1 VDRMSRPIYLDCAA
15 SAPLDPRVAELM
27 ARVETGNP
35 GSRTHEY
42 GDRARSVVEHARDQV
57 ASVGGW
63 RRSEVVF
70 TSGAT
75 ESNNL
80 AILGL
85 ADFGRESGRQH
96 IVTTEIEHPAVQES
110 VRELER
116 RGFTVTRISPTPAGW
131 AAAQEVLAAVRPD
144 TLLVTVMHVNNE
156 TGVAQPI
163 EEIAKGLER
172 FDAPYFHVDA
182 AQGFGKLFNGLRHPR
197 IDMVSASSHKIMG
210 PQGAGALI
218 MRRRD
223 VPIPL
228 HPLFFGGGQERGLRP
243 GTLPAPLLAGFG
255 LAAELALKEAEERAG
270 FARQYRACL
279 LEGLA
284 PLSPCVNGD
293 IERSSPYVINLSF
306 HCLDQGLDNEAVI
319 DAWAG
324 LASVSNGSAC
334 ASQQQHCSYVLT
346 SMGLESARANGA
358 VRLSWCHLTPP
369 ADWAGMVE
377 AIRAL

>member
-1 VDRMSRPIYLDCAA
+1 VD
-15 SAPLDPRVAELM
+15 
-27 ARVETGNP
+27 
-35 GSRTHEY
+35 
-42 GDRARSVVEHARDQV
+42 
-57 ASVGGW
+57 
-63 RRSEVVF
+63 
-70 TSGAT
+70 
-75 ESNNL
+75 
-80 AILGL
+80 
-85 ADFGRESGRQH
+85 
-96 IVTTEIEHPAVQES
+96 
-110 VRELER
+110 
-116 RGFTVTRISPTPAGW
+116 
-131 AAAQEVLAAVRPD
+131 AQKILAAVRED

-156 TGVAQPI
+156 TGVVQPI

-182 AQGFGKLFNGLRHPR
+182 AQGFGKLFDGLRHPR

-210 PQGAGALI
+210 PQGAGALVV
-218 MRRRD
+218 RRRD

-255 LAAELALKEAEERAG
+255 LAAELALNEAEERTR
-270 FARQYRACL
+270 FARQYRARL
-279 LEGLA
+279 VEGLA

-306 HCLDQGLDNEAVI
+306 QGLDNEAVI
-319 DAWAG
+319 DAWA
-324 LASVSNGSAC
+324 SFVSISDGSAC

-346 SMGLESARANGA
+346 SMGLESARADGA

>member
-1 VDRMSRPIYLDCAA
+1 MTRPIYLDCAA
-15 SAPLDPRVAELM
+15 SCPLDPRVAEFM

-57 ASVGGW
+57 AAVGGW
-63 RRSEVVF
+63 RRSEVLF

-85 ADFGRESGRQH
+85 ADFGRESGRKH
-96 IVTTEIEHPAVQES
+96 IVATEIEHPAVQEP
-110 VRELER
+110 VREMER
-116 RGFTVTRISPTPAGW
+116 RGFEVTRVSPTSGGW
-131 AAAQEVLAAVRPD
+131 VDAQEVLAAVRKD

-156 TGVAQPI
+156 TGIVQPI
-163 EEIAKGLER
+163 EAIANGLEQL
-172 FDAPYFHVDA
+172 DAPYFHVDA
-182 AQGFGKLFNGLRHPR
+182 AQGFGKLLDGLRHPR
-197 IDMVSASSHKIMG
+197 IDLVSASSHKIMG
-210 PQGAGALI
+210 PQGVGALM

-228 HPLFFGGGQERGLRP
+228 SPLFFGGGQERGLRP

-255 LAAELALKEAEERAG
+255 LAAELALNEAEERTSS
-270 FARQYRACL
+270 ARQYRASL

-284 PLSPCVNGD
+284 PLSPCINGD
-293 IERSSPYVINLSF
+293 VERSLPYVINLSF
-306 HCLDQGLDNEAVI
+306 PGFDNETVI

-324 LASVSNGSAC
+324 FAATSNGSAC

-346 SMGLESARANGA
+346 AMGLETARADGA

-369 ADWAGMVE
+369 ADWARMVE
-377 AIRAL
+377 ALRAR

>member
-1 VDRMSRPIYLDCAA
+1 MTRPVYLDCAA
-15 SAPLDPRVAELM
+15 SSPVDPRVAELM
-27 ARVETGNP
+27 ASIETGNP

-42 GDRARSVVEHARDQV
+42 GSRARSVVEHARDQV
-57 ASVGGW
+57 AAVGGW

-75 ESNNL
+75 ESNNA

-85 ADFGRESGRQH
+85 ADFGRESSRNH
-96 IVTTEIEHPAVQES
+96 IVTTGIEHPAIQEP
-110 VRELER
+110 VREMER
-116 RGFTVTRISPTPAGW
+116 RGFTVTRVSSTPGGW
-131 AAAQEVLAAVRPD
+131 ADAQEILAAIRPD

-163 EEIAKGLER
+163 EEIAQGLEP
-172 FDAPYFHVDA
+172 FDSPYFHVDA
-182 AQGFGKLFNGLRHPR
+182 AQGFGKLFDALRHPR
-197 IDMVSASSHKIMG
+197 IDMISASSHKIMG

-218 MRRRD
+218 VRRRE

-228 HPLFFGGGQERGLRP
+228 HPLLFGGGQERGLRP
-243 GTLPAPLLAGFG
+243 GTLPAALLAGFG
-255 LAAELALKEAEERAG
+255 LAAELAVKEADERTS
-270 FARQYRACL
+270 FARQYRARL

-293 IERSSPYVINLSF
+293 IERCSPYAINLSF
-306 HCLDQGLDNEAVI
+306 PGLDNEAVI

-324 LASVSNGSAC
+324 LVSVSNGSAC

-346 SMGLESARANGA
+346 SMGLQSGRANGA
-358 VRLSWCHLTPP
+358 IRLSWCHLTPP
-369 ADWAGMVE
+369 ADWAAMVE